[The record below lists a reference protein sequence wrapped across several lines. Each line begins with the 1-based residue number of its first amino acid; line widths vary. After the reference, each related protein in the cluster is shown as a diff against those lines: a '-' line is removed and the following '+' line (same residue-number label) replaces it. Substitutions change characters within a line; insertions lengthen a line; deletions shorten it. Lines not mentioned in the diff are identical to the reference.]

1 MRFSHEKKKRSL
13 RFSHEK
19 RKITLE
25 LSMQAYSLTLLVK
38 EKVDEKG
45 RNGLFDDVKKN
56 FSSMIKEDLWG
67 VRSLA
72 YEIKHQGKA
81 FYGYFEFEAEPQAV
95 ITLDRNLRLSEDIL
109 RYLIIKSKKV
119 KIRKGKAKP
128 ETKAEAKTEK
138 VEATEEVKDEKPAVK
153 KEVKSKK

>member
-1 MRFSHEKKKRSL
+1 MRFYRK
-13 RFSHEK
+13 K

-45 RNGLFDDVKKN
+45 RSGLFDDVKKN
-56 FSSMIKEDLWG
+56 FSSTIKEDLWG

-72 YEIKHQGKA
+72 YDIKHESKA

-95 ITLDRNLRLSEDIL
+95 IALDRNLRLSEDVI
-109 RYLIIKSKKV
+109 RYLIIKSKKI
-119 KIRKGKAKP
+119 KIRKGKAKA
-128 ETKAEAKTEK
+128 EKVEAKTEK
-138 VEATEEVKDEKPAVK
+138 VESEVEIKDEKVEEKQVK
-153 KEVKSKK
+153 KETKAKK